1 MHHCVACVKT
11 EGASY
16 RSVIFFLQ
24 KGGSDIVVGIALGFV
39 LFEDGRRDDPYI
51 RCICLQHNN
60 ETARYMWL

>member
-1 MHHCVACVKT
+1 MCEDRRRFLQV
-11 EGASY
+11 SD
-16 RSVIFFLQ
+16 FFLQ